1 MNNVTKNRWQVRIAA
16 MIIFVLG
23 FTAGI
28 LALNVYRGWAR
39 GAGGR
44 DNRMDE
50 LSERLQLTA
59 DQKTKVQ
66 EIFGDT
72 REQIRNV
79 RREME
84 PKINEIR
91 RQADGR
97 LQTVLTADQW
107 QRFQRLREERV
118 GFEVRS
124 IDVDHADRLAGE
136 GEFERPHIKV
146 LQLLGRK

>member
-1 MNNVTKNRWQVRIAA
+1 MNNASKNRWQVRIAA
-16 MIIFVLG
+16 TIIFVLG

-39 GAGGR
+39 NPG
-44 DNRMDE
+44 NRMDE

-72 REQIRNV
+72 REQLRAV
-79 RREME
+79 RRETE
-84 PKINEIR
+84 PRMDEIR

-97 LQTVLTADQW
+97 LQTVLTPEQW
-107 QRFQRLREERV
+107 QQFQRIREERQ
-118 GFEVRS
+118 R
-124 IDVDHADRLAGE
+124 R
-136 GEFERPHIKV
+136 
-146 LQLLGRK
+146 GRGGL

>member
-1 MNNVTKNRWQVRIAA
+1 MDNVTKNRWQVRVAA

-39 GAGGR
+39 GGGPG
-44 DNRMDE
+44 NRIDE
-50 LSERLQLTA
+50 LSQRLNLTA

-72 REQIRNV
+72 REQLRAV
-79 RREME
+79 RQETE
-84 PKINEIR
+84 PRMAEIR

-97 LQTVLTADQW
+97 LQTVLTPEQW
-107 QRFQRLREERV
+107 QQFQKIRDER
-118 GFEVRS
+118 GPR
-124 IDVDHADRLAGE
+124 R
-136 GEFERPHIKV
+136 
-146 LQLLGRK
+146 GRGGPR